1 MVVIVICPKT
11 FGHIVLKLYIY
22 LIKSYVIYIII
33 TMFHSLQNKT
43 QSDEILSEVTKTM
56 QSYPFDFR
64 GARIITGMEEGAY
77 GWITINYLLERFIK
91 VGVTLLQVQSVC
103 L

>member
-1 MVVIVICPKT
+1 M
-11 FGHIVLKLYIY
+11 LKLYIY